1 MSDFGLSNENNAPK
15 QEVDLTLLAAAI
27 KPRQA
32 RQINVGESDRGAAA
46 NGFTSRE
53 PVLNPPELYIR
64 PVKKQVR
71 HEQRTTLSFKPRA
84 SVHLRFNDYALKY
97 RLSNP
102 DALEKLL
109 DDAELLER
117 LQATQGQ
124 PSR

>member
-1 MSDFGLSNENNAPK
+1 MSDFGLSNETNAPK

-27 KPRQA
+27 KPRQT
-32 RQINVGESDRGAAA
+32 RQINLGESDRSAAA

-53 PVLNPPELYIR
+53 PAAPPPELYIR

-97 RLSNP
+97 KLSNP

-117 LQATQGQ
+117 LQAAETRT
-124 PSR
+124 SK

>member
-1 MSDFGLSNENNAPK
+1 MSDFGLSPDKTPPK
-15 QEVDLTLLAAAI
+15 PEVDLSLLAAAI
-27 KPRQA
+27 KPRPV
-32 RQINVGESDRGAAA
+32 RLINVGESDRSAAA

-53 PVLNPPELYIR
+53 PAVEAPELYIR

-97 RLSNP
+97 KLSNP

-124 PSR
+124 TSK

>member
-84 SVHLRFNDYALKY
+84 SVHLRFNEYALKY
-97 RLSNP
+97 KLSNP

-109 DDAELLER
+109 DDAALLER
-117 LQATQGQ
+117 LQAEQTRT
-124 PSR
+124 SR